1 MPKSA
6 DRGRRTRE
14 QLLDA
19 AAQLVG
25 EVGWGAVTTR
35 LVAERAGVNAALVHY
50 HFSSVPE
57 LLSTAA
63 LRFASTMLAESAEAL
78 SGDPADGIERMLA
91 ELSRYTGTDP
101 ESLLLAEALLAAHRL
116 PDLRAGLS
124 ALVADFRG
132 RVAEWLRGS
141 GVAEADAVALLLGA
155 AIDGL
160 VLHRALDESVDFRV
174 VAGPFRRLVVG

>member
-1 MPKSA
+1 M
-6 DRGRRTRE
+6 
-14 QLLDA
+14 
-19 AAQLVG
+19 G

-63 LRFASTMLAESAEAL
+63 LQFASKVLAESAEAL

-101 ESLLLAEALLAAHRL
+101 ESLLLAEAFLAAHRIGVTTIIL
-116 PDLRAGLS
+116 PRENEKDLADVPKNVLEALTVELVGHIDEVLKI
-124 ALVADFRG
+124 ALVPPAPAQPQEA
-132 RVAEWLRGS
+132 AEPSEGTI
-141 GVAEADAVALLLGA
+141 G
-155 AIDGL
+155 IQDGL
-160 VLHRALDESVDFRV
+160 TH
-174 VAGPFRRLVVG
+174 